1 MAERR
6 IFARQA
12 GNWGFLTLRIGG
24 HLLSTCLTRAPR
36 PGQHARTIEGRQEAY
51 DRRGSRSTG
60 SATTQKPHASYLDR
74 VRVVKF
80 PRRLIR
86 HLETPDLPL
95 QTLQAIRRLR
105 RYLEELEAACIIKAR
120 ELGASPSDIGEALGI
135 TRQAVYNRLH
145 NLELRAKSDPEFVIP
160 DLSSDDGRGSAEETI
175 DLESS
180 SDRP

>member
-1 MAERR
+1 M
-6 IFARQA
+6 
-12 GNWGFLTLRIGG
+12 
-24 HLLSTCLTRAPR
+24 
-36 PGQHARTIEGRQEAY
+36 
-51 DRRGSRSTG
+51 
-60 SATTQKPHASYLDR
+60 
-74 VRVVKF
+74 KF

-145 NLELRAKSDPEFVIP
+145 NLEQRAAHDPNFVIP
-160 DLSSDDGRGSAEETI
+160 DLSGEDDETPSESI
-175 DLESS
+175 EIVDLEQTG
-180 SDRP
+180 SDTR

>member
-1 MAERR
+1 MRERWE
-6 IFARQA
+6 A
-12 GNWGFLTLRIGG
+12 G
-24 HLLSTCLTRAPR
+24 
-36 PGQHARTIEGRQEAY
+36 QEAY
-51 DRRGSRSTG
+51 ERGGSRSTDP
-60 SATTQKPHASYLDR
+60 ATTKRPHASYLER

-120 ELGASPSDIGEALGI
+120 ELGASPADIGEALGI

-145 NLELRAKSDPEFVIP
+145 NLELRAQTDPNFVIP
-160 DLSSDDGRGSAEETI
+160 DLSSEDGEESAEEI
-175 DLESS
+175 VDLESS
-180 SDRP
+180 PG